1 MLFCLQAVKKEVSGS
16 VLWRS
21 SVSSTQWS
29 VMVSQI
35 ALTWWMK
42 RTAVRAFAVLTLQ
55 RAVHIFRILWP
66 RTNGCKNILYRQKG
80 ILILCFL
87 FTPSMAPISPFPNL
101 LSSSVHIPRSLLSPC
116 SLQPSLFPMFLLL
129 TSSSFFSYSSTSQAT
144 GAEDQLG
151 WTGDSLK
158 QEKKKYI
165 YIYTYLISGDEVRLY
180 REIIQLHL
188 CSFHLH
194 GENKKNESSAWV
206 DIGIRQ
212 QKAFLSVSTAW
223 GILRKT
229 LGCISDLCLPSPSTF
244 FFQSLCA
251 FHVRYSFSQSE
262 LCFSSLQHFVRRM
275 SLSVPTMNVCHVN
288 FGVMDKQIAVTPQMS
303 GTVVSSC
310 HGIFCLKVMSGLMAV
325 LMY

>member
-1 MLFCLQAVKKEVSGS
+1 MDVKTFYTDKKAYLF
-16 VLWRS
+16 
-21 SVSSTQWS
+21 SVS
-29 VMVSQI
+29 
-35 ALTWWMK
+35 
-42 RTAVRAFAVLTLQ
+42 
-55 RAVHIFRILWP
+55 
-66 RTNGCKNILYRQKG
+66 
-80 ILILCFL
+80 
-87 FTPSMAPISPFPNL
+87 
-101 LSSSVHIPRSLLSPC
+101 
-116 SLQPSLFPMFLLL
+116 FLLL
-129 TSSSFFSYSSTSQAT
+129 PWHQFLLSLTFCPPVFTSPDPCCLLAHSSPPYSPCFSFSHLHPSFPTLPQVKQLGQKTSS
-144 GAEDQLG
+144 AEQG
-151 WTGDSLK
+151 TPWNR
-158 QEKKKYI
+158 KKKFI

>member
-1 MLFCLQAVKKEVSGS
+1 MLFCLQAVEKEVSGS

-29 VMVSQI
+29 VTVSQI

-42 RTAVRAFAVLTLQ
+42 RTAVRAFAVLILQ

-87 FTPSMAPISPFPNL
+87 FTPSMAPISPFPHL
-101 LSSSVHIPRSLLSPC
+101 LSSGVHIPRSLLSPC

-158 QEKKKYI
+158 SEKKNT

-194 GENKKNESSAWV
+194 GENKRNESSAWV

-251 FHVRYSFSQSE
+251 FHVGYSFSQSE
-262 LCFSSLQHFVRRM
+262 LCFSSLQHFVRKM
-275 SLSVPTMNVCHVN
+275 SLSVSTMNVCHVN

-310 HGIFCLKVMSGLMAV
+310 HGIFCLKVMFGLMAV
-325 LMY
+325 VMY

>member
-101 LSSSVHIPRSLLSPC
+101 LSSGVHIPRSLLSPC

-158 QEKKKYI
+158 QEKKNTYI
-165 YIYTYLISGDEVRLY
+165 YIHIWYLEMRSGFTGRLY
-180 REIIQLHL
+180 SCISAAFICMEKIRKMKAQLEL
-188 CSFHLH
+188 TLVSD
-194 GENKKNESSAWV
+194 NKKL
-206 DIGIRQ
+206 
-212 QKAFLSVSTAW
+212 F
-223 GILRKT
+223 
-229 LGCISDLCLPSPSTF
+229 
-244 FFQSLCA
+244 
-251 FHVRYSFSQSE
+251 
-262 LCFSSLQHFVRRM
+262 
-275 SLSVPTMNVCHVN
+275 
-288 FGVMDKQIAVTPQMS
+288 
-303 GTVVSSC
+303 
-310 HGIFCLKVMSGLMAV
+310 
-325 LMY
+325 